1 MSSTFPTSANEPTL
15 TTAVAADGDLLADAE
30 RISDAPSRTSSAPRP
45 VGDLRRVTRDV
56 IALTKPRI
64 TATVTLTTFGGLW
77 LASEREGIAASA
89 PLVVATLL
97 GTAMV
102 VGGANAL
109 NMYLERDSD
118 AFMGRTRARPLPAGR
133 LAPVV
138 ALALGLW
145 LSAISIP
152 LLTFVVHPLTGLLA
166 GIALVS
172 YVLLYTPMKR
182 RSTASLVVGA
192 VPGAIPPLLGW
203 SAATGRLDGPG
214 LVLFGIM
221 FCWQI
226 PHFLAIATFRREE
239 YARAGL
245 KVLPKE
251 RGDRV
256 TRHHIVRWL
265 AALVLVSFL
274 LVPYQVGGVPY
285 LVAAAGLGA
294 AFFAVGAWGLRAD
307 AGVRWARLLFAVSMV
322 YLVGLFAA
330 LVAGA

>member
-15 TTAVAADGDLLADAE
+15 TAAVATADEDLLADAAP
-30 RISDAPSRTSSAPRP
+30 ISDAPRRTATRP
-45 VGDLRRVTRDV
+45 ASDLRRVTRDV

-89 PLVVATLL
+89 PLVAATLL

-118 AFMGRTRARPLPAGR
+118 AFMGRTKARPLPAGR

-203 SAATGRLDGPG
+203 SAGRTLSTCTWSATATRSWGARG
-214 LVLFGIM
+214 LA
-221 FCWQI
+221 
-226 PHFLAIATFRREE
+226 PS
-239 YARAGL
+239 
-245 KVLPKE
+245 P
-251 RGDRV
+251 
-256 TRHHIVRWL
+256 
-265 AALVLVSFL
+265 
-274 LVPYQVGGVPY
+274 P
-285 LVAAAGLGA
+285 
-294 AFFAVGAWGLRAD
+294 GAWRPSSRSRSVTGCPPTRS
-307 AGVRWARLLFAVSMV
+307 RC
-322 YLVGLFAA
+322 
-330 LVAGA
+330 